1 MFFSSFPVTIMAW
14 LMIKKKL
21 FLKHCEARHSFG
33 HFECLS
39 LAWLSSLWSVAS
51 LLVSVC
57 NPKASLTG
65 HQPSNHIHH
74 PKRACPDKALKR
86 WQSITGIRPP
96 KWGILVSP
104 GGDLPR
110 NTHSHMYVF
119 PSHGLALT
127 DWLSSNFSYRQS
139 TQPLD
144 SGVYPAGQIHL
155 QILKSWDVGLKK
167 T

>member
-1 MFFSSFPVTIMAW
+1 MLFSSFPVTIMAW

-33 HFECLS
+33 NSECLS
-39 LAWLSSLWSVAS
+39 WAWLSSLWSVAS

-74 PKRACPDKALKR
+74 PKRACPNKALKR
-86 WQSITGIRPP
+86 WHLTTGIRPP

-104 GGDLPR
+104 GILAQKH
-110 NTHSHMYVF
+110 TITYVCF
-119 PSHGLALT
+119 PITWSGT
-127 DWLSSNFSYRQS
+127 DWLSSKFSYCQS

-144 SGVYPAGQIHL
+144 SGVYPAGQIHF